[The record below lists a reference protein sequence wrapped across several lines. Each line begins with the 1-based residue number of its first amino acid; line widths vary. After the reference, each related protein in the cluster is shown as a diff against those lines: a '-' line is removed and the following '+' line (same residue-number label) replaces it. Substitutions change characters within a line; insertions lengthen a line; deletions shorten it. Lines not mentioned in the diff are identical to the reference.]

1 MSFFSSSSSLIT
13 HRTLLDLELYVTSNP
28 ISLSSA
34 HLLSQSRTIAPG
46 TVMARLN
53 MTFKRESRF
62 RSLGQGSSILVNGI
76 SLVQRTVRRR
86 IGEPVNLT
94 TVT

>member
-1 MSFFSSSSSLIT
+1 
-13 HRTLLDLELYVTSNP
+13 
-28 ISLSSA
+28 
-34 HLLSQSRTIAPG
+34 
-46 TVMARLN
+46 MARLN